1 VARNHDAAGKILSLS
16 TSRSF
21 TYDDRGRMAQ
31 FLVNGATSRE
41 YRYNARGERV
51 AKLNVPSPQYHRY
64 YVYDEAGRLLGEYRP
79 NGTRVAEYVWLDDT
93 LVAVFSTH
101 GDSNHQLV
109 LTDHLGTPRAI
120 VHPDTNAILWR
131 WDLTAS
137 AFGDHAAN
145 QDPDGD
151 GAAYT
156 FNLRYPGQYY
166 DVETGLHYNYFRDY
180 DPSTGRYV
188 QSDPIGLDGGLSTYS
203 YVGASPLQGTDPY
216 GLLDVQAQYGI
227 SQGAGSFRYKF
238 TFQTNYWS
246 DVAIDRLGRLTR
258 GRGPN
263 ALSNVQG
270 LAERTDGSPV
280 GMSEIPFTAK
290 RGLEL
295 CADIDKDLE
304 RIFNEL
310 FPGQAGEWINAEQAQ
325 QALNAFRDHLN
336 DKIRGCGY
344 FGKSCQDPYRRVSDF
359 YQFNTMLQRSHARM
373 DSYSTAVYARHN
385 SP

>member
-1 VARNHDAAGKILSLS
+1 VARNHDAAGNTLSLS

-79 NGTRVAEYVWLDDT
+79 NGTRVTEYVWLDDT

-109 LTDHLGTPRAI
+109 LTDHLGRPRVI
-120 VHPDTNAILWR
+120 VHPGTNAILWR

-166 DVETGLHYNYFRDY
+166 DAETGLHYNYFRDY
-180 DPSTGRYV
+180 DPTTGRYL
-188 QSDPIGLDGGLSTYS
+188 QSDPIGHQGGINTYAYVSGGPLSHSDPFGLQSRGAPPPSRVDVVATAS
-203 YVGASPLQGTDPY
+203 ARTLISEIQLVNPNFRYVTTRGTQEGGYNRRDVNNLRLELAASQRAYEARYGASCPPTAVIGQRGTLLQPGTLRPGEY
-216 GLLDVQAQYGI
+216 HLM
-227 SQGAGSFRYKF
+227 
-238 TFQTNYWS
+238 
-246 DVAIDRLGRLTR
+246 GRLPNQFNPQANWR
-258 GRGPN
+258 QNYSVLREEMGRGAPIRDASPGRSSPFLGAERN
-263 ALSNVQG
+263 ALQNAGWTYNGNVG
-270 LAERTDGSPV
+270 YWMP
-280 GMSEIPFTAK
+280 
-290 RGLEL
+290 
-295 CADIDKDLE
+295 
-304 RIFNEL
+304 
-310 FPGQAGEWINAEQAQ
+310 PGG
-325 QALNAFRDHLN
+325 
-336 DKIRGCGY
+336 
-344 FGKSCQDPYRRVSDF
+344 
-359 YQFNTMLQRSHARM
+359 
-373 DSYSTAVYARHN
+373 
-385 SP
+385 